1 MGTVSDGAVEPDRP
15 IYAIVAGT
23 GVLLL
28 IGAFL
33 LFHSSPAPKPTATT
47 TAQPIVTPLPQPPA
61 IRWSRRNRRK
71 PNQPKPRPHPP
82 DRSARSG
89 STPSPAGTL
98 TSPRKPPRPRPQGT
112 KPSGKCSRSY
122 DHVRNFPRPARH
134 CCPDLAADCRSTG
147 QGAGAELLGQ
157 GTKLYEQGDVAGALE
172 KFDAAYAAYASPKL
186 MFNIGQCN
194 RDLSRPVEALEAFEK
209 FLESAADS
217 SPDMIAD
224 ARKSV
229 AQLQKKLGRI
239 QVNCETAGAEV
250 SVDGKSVGLAPLPDP
265 MWATP
270 GLHQVTAKHASAAP
284 AFEDVDVTAG
294 SVSTVTVRLAPVAVP
309 VAVSAPK
316 AAPDFD
322 LQERHG
328 PGRKRGLVAG
338 QEMDLGSSRLDGA
351 AGCGRRHRLASR

>member
-1 MGTVSDGAVEPDRP
+1 MTMFATSLVLL
-15 IYAIVAGT
+15 AIVA
-23 GVLLL
+23 
-28 IGAFL
+28 
-33 LFHSSPAPKPTATT
+33 
-47 TAQPIVTPLPQPPA
+47 Q
-61 IRWSRRNRRK
+61 
-71 PNQPKPRPHPP
+71 
-82 DRSARSG
+82 
-89 STPSPAGTL
+89 
-98 TSPRKPPRPRPQGT
+98 TSPLTADPQAKAQAQT
-112 KPSGKCSRSY
+112 
-122 DHVRNFPRPARH
+122 
-134 CCPDLAADCRSTG
+134 
-147 QGAGAELLGQ
+147 LLGQ

-284 AFEDVDVTAG
+284 AIEDVDVTAG

-322 LQERHG
+322 LQATSRPSGASEG
-328 PGRKRGLVAG
+328 WWLGRKWTWVAAGSTVLLAAGAVTAGLAMKSKFDSLRSSCGAGNPARPGCTQSDIDSVSSRQTTANVFWGLAAAAAVTTGVLFYLEGQPVTVAPVAG
-338 QEMDLGSSRLDGA
+338 GLTGA
-351 AGCGRRHRLASR
+351 LARVGF